1 MKQKQNH
8 EMPHACNREQKHS
21 IMLAEALA
29 RPGVR
34 EVMEVYGQWQE
45 QDQGLD
51 PYRTATKEPFQIKS
65 TNHANAR

>member
-1 MKQKQNH
+1 MKHKHSGETPHTSNRKQ
-8 EMPHACNREQKHS
+8 EYS
-21 IMLAEALA
+21 IMLEEALA

-34 EVMEVYGQWQE
+34 EVMKIYGQWQE

-51 PYRTATKEPFQIKS
+51 PYRTATKEPSQIKA